1 MTASPAKELDAVLD
15 DMAHSGSA
23 PRRAARRI
31 RAAVDALLV
40 AAADPSVP
48 LPVALHVDVPPVTE
62 AMAETLVCHHLAL
75 AAAYYEASG
84 DGLELALVR
93 ARHGASGAV
102 ELSLSA
108 ERAWLR
114 ELDRAYDR
122 VDEGE
127 DA

>member
-1 MTASPAKELDAVLD
+1 MITPQKRLDIILN
-15 DMAHSGSA
+15 DMAQSGSE
-23 PRRAARRI
+23 PRRAAKRI
-31 RAAVDALLV
+31 RAAVDALLIAV
-40 AAADPSVP
+40 ADPPVP
-48 LPVALHVDVPPVTE
+48 LPVAHHVDVPPVTE
-62 AMAETLVCHHLAL
+62 AMAEALVCHHLAL
-75 AAAYYEASG
+75 AAAYYEAAG